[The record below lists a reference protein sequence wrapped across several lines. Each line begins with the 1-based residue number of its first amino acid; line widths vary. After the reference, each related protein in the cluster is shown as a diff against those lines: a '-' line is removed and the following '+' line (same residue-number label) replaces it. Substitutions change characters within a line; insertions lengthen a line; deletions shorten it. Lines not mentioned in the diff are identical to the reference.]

1 MLRVAV
7 TGPESTG
14 KSTLSAQ
21 LAQHF
26 HTVWVPEFARG
37 YIGSLNRPYTL
48 SDLEEIARGQLKAV
62 EEALPRA
69 NRVLFCDTEL
79 LVIKIWSE
87 YAFGT
92 CPAWIRKDLAR
103 QPYDLY
109 LLLNVDLPWEP
120 DPQREHPELR
130 EFFYGWFKAELQ
142 QYGFPVVEISGR
154 KEARLQRAVEAVEFL
169 LNKPCL

>member
-1 MLRVAV
+1 MLRVAI

-14 KSTLSAQ
+14 KSTLSAM

-26 HTVWVPEFARG
+26 QTVWVPEFART
-37 YIGSLNRPYTL
+37 YIGSLDRPYTL
-48 SDLEEIARGQLKAV
+48 SDLEKIALGQLKAV
-62 EEALPRA
+62 EEALPKA
-69 NRVLFCDTEL
+69 NQVLFCDTEL

-87 YAFGT
+87 HAFGA
-92 CPAWIRKDLAR
+92 CPAWILEELVR

-130 EFFYGWFKAELQ
+130 EYFYGWFKAELR
-142 QYGFPVVEISGR
+142 QYGFPFVEVAGSR
-154 KEARLQRAVEAVEFL
+154 ELRLERAVAEVASRLEKR
-169 LNKPCL
+169 NI